1 MGMIPKNTID
11 EIYDAARIE
20 EVVGDY
26 VNLKK
31 RGANYLGLCP
41 FHNEKTPSF
50 IVSPGKG
57 IYKCFGCSAGGNS
70 VSFIMDL
77 EHVSYP
83 EALKQLA
90 KKYSIQIEEEEVSP
104 EQKQRL
110 NKRESLYL
118 LNEFAENYFRNQ
130 LKTQQGQLIAQP
142 YIKDRK
148 ISTESVET
156 FKIGFLANIKDGF
169 TKYALKNG
177 YTQELLAETGLSIFK
192 DGNGFDRYRD
202 RLIFPIHSLS
212 GRTIGF
218 GARILKTDKKLAKY
232 VNSPESD
239 VYHKSKILYGILQA
253 KRSIVKQDFCILVEG
268 YTDVVA
274 LHQAGIENVV
284 ASSGTSLTKDQVRL
298 IKRFTD
304 NLTVIFDGDNA
315 GIKASLR
322 GIDIILEFGL
332 NVNVL
337 LLPDGEDP
345 DSFSKGKTED
355 ELSSYIKSHSQ
366 NFIDFKIDLFKREG
380 GQSLV
385 EKTQW
390 LRDIIK
396 SIAKVPD
403 PLKRTVFIQ
412 HAAPK
417 LEFDEKV
424 LFTEL
429 DNQLNQKFVED
440 KKEEER
446 EAKRK
451 AREHGMLLEAGIQPQ
466 DLPQVQETLDVE
478 ISKKSE
484 NSLLFTI
491 EYQLLRLLV
500 QYADEELQV
509 EIESEEKGA
518 DPIFVKTSVLEFV
531 HHELEQEE
539 FSFTEKIHQDIY
551 DAVIEFWFQGDENRD
566 VLQFILRSE
575 NMDWVR
581 YITQVIHEK
590 YQLANWEKKEIY
602 VVEEKAKLEKIIN
615 QLLWRFQL
623 ELIRSRIKHIE
634 TQLKDS
640 SLPVESRQT
649 LLKTYTQYLSLSQEI
664 QQNLGR
670 EV

>member
-1 MGMIPKNTID
+1 MGMIPKSTID

-26 VNLKK
+26 VHLKK

-50 IVSPGKG
+50 IVSPAKG
-57 IYKCFGCSAGGNS
+57 IYKCFGCSAGGNA
-70 VSFIMDL
+70 VSFVMDL
-77 EHVSYP
+77 EHISYP

-90 KKYSIQIEEEEVSP
+90 KKYQIQIEEEEVSP

-110 NKRESLYL
+110 NKRENLYL
-118 LNEFAENYFRNQ
+118 LNEFAENYFRKQ
-130 LKTQQGQLIAQP
+130 LNTQQGQLVAQP

-148 ISTESVET
+148 ISTQSVET

-169 TKYALKNG
+169 TKHALNNG
-177 YTQELLAETGLSIFK
+177 YSKELLEETGLSIFR
-192 DGNGFDRYRD
+192 DGHGFDRYRD

-218 GARILKTDKKLAKY
+218 GARIFKNDKKLAKY

-253 KRSIVKQDFCILVEG
+253 KKSIVKQDYCILVEG

-284 ASSGTSLTKDQVRL
+284 ASSGTALTKDQVRL

-315 GIKASLR
+315 GIKASIR

-337 LLPDGEDP
+337 LLPEGEDP

-355 ELSSYIKSHSQ
+355 ELKGYIKSHSQ
-366 NFIDFKIDLFKREG
+366 NFVDFKIDLFKREG
-380 GQSLV
+380 DQSIV
-385 EKTQW
+385 EKTKW
-390 LRDIIK
+390 LRSIIK
-396 SIAKVPD
+396 SISKVPD

-412 HAAPK
+412 DAAPK

-424 LFTEL
+424 LFNEL
-429 DNQLNQKFVED
+429 DNQIKQKFDED

-446 EAKRK
+446 EVKRK
-451 AREHGMLLEAGIQPQ
+451 AREQGLLLESGIQPQ
-466 DLPQVQETLDVE
+466 DLPRETLPLDVE
-478 ISKKSE
+478 IDRKKTS
-484 NSLLFTI
+484 NLLFSI
-491 EYQLLRLLV
+491 EFQILRILLHYHV
-500 QYADEELQV
+500 EPMQI
-509 EIESEEKGA
+509 EIESEDENIEPTYVA
-518 DPIFVKTSVLEFV
+518 TTVLEFI
-531 HHELEQEE
+531 HHELESEE
-539 FSFTEKIHQDIY
+539 FNFTEKIHQDIY
-551 DAVIEFWFQGDENRD
+551 EETIRLWAENPNTD
-566 VLQFILRSE
+566 LLPQLLRSE
-575 NMDWVR
+575 NIYHVK
-581 YITQVIHEK
+581 YITHVIHEK
-590 YQLANWEKKEIY
+590 YQLANWEKKEIF
-602 VVEEKAKLEKIIN
+602 VVDEKEKLERIIN

-623 ELIRSRIKHIE
+623 ELARLKIKEIE
-634 TQLKDS
+634 TQLKQTE
-640 SLPVESRQT
+640 LPTESRLV
-649 LLKTYTQYLSLSQEI
+649 LLEKYTQYLSLTQEL
-664 QQNLGR
+664 QSNLGR

>member
-1 MGMIPKNTID
+1 MGMIPKSTID
-11 EIYDAARIE
+11 EIYDATRIE

-26 VNLKK
+26 VHLKK

-50 IVSPGKG
+50 IVSPAKG

-77 EHVSYP
+77 EHISYP

-90 KKYSIQIEEEEVSP
+90 KKYQIQIEEEEVSP

-110 NKRESLYL
+110 NKRENLYL
-118 LNEFAENYFRNQ
+118 LNEFAEKYFRNQ

-156 FKIGFLANIKDGF
+156 FKIGFLANIRDGF
-169 TKYALKNG
+169 TKHALKNG
-177 YTQELLAETGLSIFK
+177 YSKELLEESGLSIFK

-232 VNSPESD
+232 VNSPESE

-253 KRSIVKQDFCILVEG
+253 KKSIVKQDYCILVEG

-274 LHQAGIENVV
+274 LHQAGIDNVV
-284 ASSGTSLTKDQVRL
+284 ASSGTALTKDQVRL

-355 ELSSYIKSHSQ
+355 ELKQYITSNSR

-380 GQSLV
+380 EQSIV
-385 EKTQW
+385 EKTKW
-390 LRDIIK
+390 LRNIIK
-396 SIAKVPD
+396 SISKVPD

-412 HAAPK
+412 DAAPK
-417 LEFDEKV
+417 LDFDEKV
-424 LFTEL
+424 LFNEL
-429 DNQLNQKFVED
+429 DNQIKQKFD
-440 KKEEER
+440 DNKKEEER
-446 EAKRK
+446 ELKRK
-451 AREHGMLLEAGIQPQ
+451 AREQGLMLEHGIQPQ
-466 DLPQVQETLDVE
+466 DLPREDERLDVE
-478 ISKKSE
+478 IERKSTS
-484 NSLLFTI
+484 NLLFSIEFQILRILLHYHKETI
-491 EYQLLRLLV
+491 QI
-500 QYADEELQV
+500 
-509 EIESEEKGA
+509 EIESEQENT
-518 DPIFVKTSVLEFV
+518 DPTYVSTTVLEFI
-531 HHELEQEE
+531 HHELEADE
-539 FSFTEKIHQDIY
+539 FSFTEKIHRDIY
-551 DAVIEFWFQGDENRD
+551 EEIINLWSDFTNTD
-566 VLQFILRSE
+566 LLPKLLRSE
-575 NMDWVR
+575 NISQVK

-590 YQLANWEKKEIY
+590 YQLASWEKKEIY
-602 VVEEKAKLEKIIN
+602 VVDEKEKLVKIIN

-623 ELIRSRIKHIE
+623 ELAKLKIKEIE
-634 TQLKDS
+634 IQLKNVDI
-640 SLPVESRQT
+640 PTESRFA
-649 LLKTYTQYLSLSQEI
+649 LLESYTQYLSLTQEL
-664 QQNLGR
+664 QRNLGR

>member
-1 MGMIPKNTID
+1 MGMIPKSTID

-26 VNLKK
+26 VHLKK

-50 IVSPGKG
+50 IVSPAKG
-57 IYKCFGCSAGGNS
+57 IYKCFGCSAGGNA

-77 EHVSYP
+77 EHISYP

-90 KKYSIQIEEEEVSP
+90 KKYQIQIEEQEVSP

-110 NKRESLYL
+110 NKRENLYL
-118 LNEFAENYFRNQ
+118 LNEFAEKYFRNQ
-130 LKTQQGQLIAQP
+130 LKTEQGQLIAQP

-148 ISTESVET
+148 ISTDSVET
-156 FKIGFLANIKDGF
+156 FKIGFLANIRDGF
-169 TKYALKNG
+169 TKHALNNG
-177 YTQELLAETGLSIFK
+177 YTKELLEETGLSIFK
-192 DGNGFDRYRD
+192 DGKGFDRYRD

-218 GARILKTDKKLAKY
+218 GARILKNDKKLAKY
-232 VNSPESD
+232 VNSPESE

-253 KRSIVKQDFCILVEG
+253 KKSIVKQDYCILVEG

-284 ASSGTSLTKDQVRL
+284 ASSGTALTKDQVRL

-355 ELSSYIKSHSQ
+355 ELTAYIKANSQ
-366 NFIDFKIDLFKREG
+366 NFIDFKIDLFKREDD
-380 GQSLV
+380 QSIV
-385 EKTQW
+385 EKTKW
-390 LRDIIK
+390 LRNIIR
-396 SIAKVPD
+396 SISKVPD

-412 HAAPK
+412 DAAPK

-424 LFTEL
+424 LFNEL
-429 DNQLNQKFVED
+429 DNQIKQKFDED

-446 EAKRK
+446 EIKRK
-451 AREHGMLLEAGIQPQ
+451 AREQGLMLEHGIQPQ
-466 DLPQVQETLDVE
+466 DLPQEVEALDVE
-478 ISKKSE
+478 IEKKTTS
-484 NSLLFTI
+484 SLLFSI
-491 EYQLLRLLV
+491 EFQILRVLLH
-500 QYADEELQV
+500 YHAEEIQI
-509 EIESEEKGA
+509 EIESENQGE
-518 DPIFVKTSVLEFV
+518 DPHYVSTTVLEFI
-531 HHELEQEE
+531 HHELEADE
-539 FSFTEKIHQDIY
+539 FKFTEKIHQDIY
-551 DAVIEFWFQGDENRD
+551 EKIIELWSESPKTDLLSK
-566 VLQFILRSE
+566 VLRSE
-575 NMDWVR
+575 NIDQVR

-602 VVEEKAKLEKIIN
+602 VVEEKVKLVKIIN

-623 ELIRSRIKHIE
+623 ELAKLKIKEIE
-634 TQLKDS
+634 TQLKNNDIS
-640 SLPVESRQT
+640 TESRLKLLEKYT
-649 LLKTYTQYLSLSQEI
+649 LFLSLTQEL
-664 QQNLGR
+664 QRNLGR

>member
-1 MGMIPKNTID
+1 MGMIPKSTID

-26 VNLKK
+26 VHLKK

-50 IVSPGKG
+50 IVSPAKG
-57 IYKCFGCSAGGNS
+57 IYKCFGCSAGGNA

-77 EHVSYP
+77 EHISYP

-90 KKYSIQIEEEEVSP
+90 KKYQIQIEEEEVSP

-110 NKRESLYL
+110 NKRENLYL
-118 LNEFAENYFRNQ
+118 LNEFAEKYFRSQ
-130 LKTQQGQLIAQP
+130 LKTEQGQLIAQP

-148 ISTESVET
+148 ISTQSVET

-169 TKYALKNG
+169 TKYALSNG
-177 YTQELLAETGLSIFK
+177 YSKALLEETGLSIFR
-192 DGNGFDRYRD
+192 DGKGFDRYRD

-218 GARILKTDKKLAKY
+218 GARILKNDKKLAKY
-232 VNSPESD
+232 VNSPESE

-253 KRSIVKQDFCILVEG
+253 KKSIVKQDYCILVEG

-274 LHQAGIENVV
+274 LHQSGIENVV
-284 ASSGTSLTKDQVRL
+284 ASSGTALTKDQVRL

-355 ELSSYIKSHSQ
+355 EIKEYITKQSQ
-366 NFIDFKIDLFKREG
+366 NFIDFKIDLFRRDG
-380 GQSLV
+380 DQSIV
-385 EKTQW
+385 EKTKW
-390 LRDIIK
+390 LRSIIR
-396 SIAKVPD
+396 SISKVPD

-412 HAAPK
+412 DAAPK

-429 DNQLNQKFVED
+429 DNQIKHKFDEER
-440 KKEEER
+440 KEEER
-446 EAKRK
+446 EIKRK
-451 AREHGMLLEAGIQPQ
+451 AREQGIMLESGIQPQ
-466 DLPQVQETLDVE
+466 DLAPETVPLDVD
-478 ISKKSE
+478 IDRKKTS
-484 NSLLFTI
+484 NLLFSI
-491 EYQLLRLLV
+491 EFQLLRILLHYHIEAI
-500 QYADEELQV
+500 QI
-509 EIESEEKGA
+509 EIESEDEKA
-518 DPIFVKTSVLEFV
+518 DPTYVSTTVLEFI
-531 HHELEQEE
+531 HHELEAGE
-539 FSFTEKIHQDIY
+539 FNFTERIHQDIY
-551 DAVIEFWFQGDENRD
+551 EEITRLWAEFPNTD
-566 VLQFILRSE
+566 LLPKLLRSE
-575 NMDWVR
+575 NIDHVK
-581 YITQVIHEK
+581 YITHVIHEK

-602 VVEEKAKLEKIIN
+602 VVDERVKLERIIN

-623 ELIRSRIKHIE
+623 ELARLKIKEIE
-634 TQLKDS
+634 TQLKQND
-640 SLPVESRQT
+640 LPNESRLI
-649 LLKTYTQYLSLSQEI
+649 LLEKYTQYLSLTQEL
-664 QQNLGR
+664 QFNLGR

>member
-1 MGMIPKNTID
+1 MGMIPKSTID

-26 VNLKK
+26 VHLKK

-50 IVSPGKG
+50 IVSPAKG
-57 IYKCFGCSAGGNS
+57 IYKCFGCSAGGNA

-77 EHVSYP
+77 EHISYP

-90 KKYSIQIEEEEVSP
+90 KKYQIQIEEEEVSP

-110 NKRESLYL
+110 NKRENLYL
-118 LNEFAENYFRNQ
+118 LNEFAEKYFRNQ
-130 LKTQQGQLIAQP
+130 LKTEQGQLIAQP

-156 FKIGFLANIKDGF
+156 FRIGFLANIRDGF
-169 TKYALKNG
+169 TKHALKNG
-177 YTQELLAETGLSIFK
+177 YTKELLEETGLSIFK

-218 GARILKTDKKLAKY
+218 GARILKNDKKLAKY

-253 KRSIVKQDFCILVEG
+253 KKSIVKQDYCILVEG

-284 ASSGTSLTKDQVRL
+284 ASSGTALTKDQVRL

-345 DSFSKGKTED
+345 DSFSKGKTAED
-355 ELSSYIKSHSQ
+355 IKAYVQTNSQ
-366 NFIDFKIDLFKREG
+366 NFIDFKIDLFKRDG
-380 GQSLV
+380 DQSIV
-385 EKTQW
+385 EKTKW
-390 LRDIIK
+390 LRSIIK
-396 SIAKVPD
+396 SISMVPD

-412 HAAPK
+412 DAAPK

-424 LFTEL
+424 LFNEL
-429 DNQLNQKFVED
+429 DNQIKQKFDDD

-446 EAKRK
+446 ELKRQ
-451 AREHGMLLEAGIQPQ
+451 AREQGLMLEHGIQPQ
-466 DLPQVQETLDVE
+466 DLPQEAEPLDVE
-478 ISKKSE
+478 IEKKSTS
-484 NSLLFTI
+484 NLLFSI
-491 EYQLLRLLV
+491 EFQILRILLHYHNEPI
-500 QYADEELQV
+500 QI
-509 EIESEEKGA
+509 EIESEEENV
-518 DPIFVKTSVLEFV
+518 DPTYVSTTVLEFI
-531 HHELEQEE
+531 HHELESDE
-539 FSFTEKIHQDIY
+539 FSFTEQIHQDIY
-551 DAVIEFWFQGDENRD
+551 EETVQLWSEAPKTD
-566 VLQFILRSE
+566 LLPKLLRSE
-575 NMDWVR
+575 NIDRVK
-581 YITQVIHEK
+581 YITHVIHEK
-590 YQLANWEKKEIY
+590 YQLANWEKKEIF
-602 VVEEKAKLEKIIN
+602 VVEEKVKLVKIIN

-623 ELIRSRIKHIE
+623 ELAKLKIKEIE
-634 TQLKDS
+634 TQLKNTEV
-640 SLPVESRQT
+640 PTESRLN
-649 LLKTYTQYLSLSQEI
+649 LLESYTQYLSLTQEL
-664 QQNLGR
+664 QRNLGR